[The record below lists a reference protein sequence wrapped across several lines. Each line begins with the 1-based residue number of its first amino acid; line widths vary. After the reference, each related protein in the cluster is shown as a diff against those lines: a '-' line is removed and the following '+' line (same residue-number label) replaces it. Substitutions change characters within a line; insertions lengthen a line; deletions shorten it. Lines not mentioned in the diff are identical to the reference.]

1 MLRRFLSTSTKSVK
15 NKMNKK
21 KLSTPTQQTQTHH
34 QTTDADQEIN
44 VYPPIFAI
52 GTVALLYAYFSP
64 RNKYN

>member
-1 MLRRFLSTSTKSVK
+1 MLRRFLSTSTRSVK
-15 NKMNKK
+15 NKINKK
-21 KLSTPTQQTQTHH
+21 KLSTPTQHH

>member
-21 KLSTPTQQTQTHH
+21 KLSTPTQQTQQ

-52 GTVALLYAYFSP
+52 GTIALLYAYFSP

>member
-15 NKMNKK
+15 NKMNRK
-21 KLSTPTQQTQTHH
+21 KLSTSTQQTQQ

-52 GTVALLYAYFSP
+52 GTIALLYAYFSP
-64 RNKYN
+64 RNKYR